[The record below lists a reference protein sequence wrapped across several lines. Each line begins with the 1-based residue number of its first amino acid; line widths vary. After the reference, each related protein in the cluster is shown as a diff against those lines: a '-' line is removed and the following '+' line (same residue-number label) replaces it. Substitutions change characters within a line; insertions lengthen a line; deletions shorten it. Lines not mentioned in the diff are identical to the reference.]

1 MDLVSKIL
9 KFIVGLVEHGKS
21 RNLINLLSD
30 RTTSLQFRKQ
40 RERLSRHLSAEDTD
54 KEGDNEQ
61 EDCDVREPWPPEAR
75 KKRASEP
82 AISYH
87 ASQEIDSSFS
97 GSRNPSAAGSD
108 FARIGSQHARS
119 SPIAS
124 PSASDP
130 LGLTL
135 VYGFPNPLLD
145 IIFVHGLGG
154 SARGTWS
161 WERDPLN
168 FWPPW
173 LVDDPELS
181 RARIF
186 TFGYN
191 ANFAGQST
199 SLNILDFAKDLLFRM
214 KTHSGPHHQ
223 GDLAIGEIPIIF
235 VAHSMGGLIV
245 KKAYILGKGNQ
256 QYEKIVAQ
264 ISAMVFLATPHR
276 GSAFAAMLNNILKAT
291 PGGSGK
297 NYVAEL
303 EKQSGSLQDI
313 NEQFRNICGSLELV
327 SFYETLKTNVGAGI
341 KKMIVDKDSA
351 LLEYPGEASSSLI
364 ADHHGMAKF
373 RNPKDTNYTN
383 VKNVLKWL
391 KRKSV
396 SEDTRDWSFGFSQPK
411 AIEGQVQGGLPVDQ
425 RLMNILGIS
434 ESIDEDLE
442 NLTARFMQGSC
453 QWLLQRQA
461 FQEWVSDAP
470 STSGFLWLTGN
481 PGAGKSILASYVI
494 ALLKKRS
501 FSGSCQFHF
510 FLAGHQTK
518 RTLPFML
525 RNVALQ
531 AALCHET
538 FCARLIELHENTGI
552 LFGQQKATIIWEK
565 IFEGILFRIP
575 SQNPLFWV
583 FDGLDEAETPTELI
597 KLLSK
602 IKAAVRINVLIL
614 SRANKDLL
622 TGIRNLL
629 PTTVHEGIS
638 AEDNK
643 NDIRDFVVSSIQR
656 ILPGDQ
662 AQEEII
668 QDILSKA
675 SGSFLWVR
683 LALERIS
690 DNWYTRD
697 DIRAALTEIPGGMGP
712 LYERMTELIANQPA
726 KPYKMAVRILTWVAC
741 AFRPLEIV
749 ELEVALRPEFQDF
762 YSLEHTIDEICGHFI
777 VVNRSKVT
785 LIHHTAAQFLLQD
798 TSSLPVTIVSSEGHQ
813 HITTVCIDFLSDSSK
828 WRRVFSNMQTT
839 QQSSSSTSRN
849 PEFND
854 YPFLSYALTYWV
866 YHFSLAPADSDELLE
881 TVLTFLE
888 ETCLLWING
897 VALFG
902 SLRVLTQAAQH
913 FKTLLKRRVISLAKR
928 STPSLTL
935 TRDSELRQ
943 WANDII
949 RVVGRFGRNIIEN
962 PASIHKHIVPF
973 CPKESIISRSFGS
986 TSRSAF
992 AVSGISSKK
1001 WDDCLARMTMGEDQT
1016 ASKVLCKDTFF
1027 VTLAGINGTVVV
1039 WSAETCEEIRR
1050 FTHGEYVTYMT
1061 SSRTS
1066 NLIATAGF
1074 KTTRVWDITTG
1085 EELYRLAKGRHH
1097 HTRTLAFG
1105 AGDDEILVGY
1115 DDCLIQCFD
1124 LATGHEKWHFLAK
1137 EPGSKDH
1144 NCARYMAISQD
1155 LTQVALVFRG
1165 RPVVVWSIQRSPSTF
1180 IQPKRCVLTEDSM
1193 RSAQEGDAWNAPEV
1207 ALWQPGT
1214 DHLLI
1219 MYEDTKIVEWNVR
1232 DDEQSP
1238 HDHTG
1243 ARGMVLSHDG
1253 SLLLTSDVNGTLSI
1267 WSVPTYRLTYRLK
1280 YEELVTDMAFSPDA
1294 TRFYDIRGTFCN
1306 VWEPDA
1312 LIRSQDIDQESA
1324 SSHHDT
1330 ITSEP
1335 VIAADDNTRVQIT
1348 SLICNTSNN
1357 LYCCG
1362 KEDGTVVMYEIAKGK
1377 KIRQVAKHGS
1387 STSVIKLAWST
1398 SERYLASGDDSGR
1411 ILVRRLEPPSSGK
1424 DEWTVFKLLDSR
1436 IDEAIEQ
1443 LLFHTQDGLLLVA
1456 GQTNAY
1462 VMNVKTKAELCHA
1475 HHPDQRDGL
1484 WINHPTSI
1492 GLLVKVDAVQTR
1504 QYMWKT
1510 LLPQDNSSSSHL
1522 QALQLA
1528 DSQGKVQRAIRVR
1541 DRWLVL
1547 EVLSPDPHYASSQ
1560 KRHIELLDL
1569 HKLQSMNIQE
1579 RNAID
1584 DLAMHVRCLIGC
1596 FQDQLVFLD
1605 HQFWLC
1611 TWAMEAVYS
1620 KHKRHFFLP
1629 KDWLSPT
1636 ALRLITLST
1645 QGTLMCPRNGE
1656 VAIVR
1661 SGLKY

>member
-1 MDLVSKIL
+1 MDL
-9 KFIVGLVEHGKS
+9 
-21 RNLINLLSD
+21 
-30 RTTSLQFRKQ
+30 FRKQ
-40 RERLSRHLSAEDTD
+40 REKLSRHLSAEDQD
-54 KEGDNEQ
+54 EGGDNDQ
-61 EDCDVREPWPPEAR
+61 EGRDVRGSWSPEAR

-82 AISYH
+82 AISH
-87 ASQEIDSSFS
+87 RPPQEIDSSFS

-108 FARIGSQHARS
+108 FARIGSQHLRS
-119 SPIAS
+119 SPLAS

-135 VYGFPNPLLD
+135 VYALPSPILD

-154 SARGTWS
+154 TSRGTWS
-161 WERDPLN
+161 WERDPSN

-181 RARIF
+181 RARMF

-191 ANFAGQST
+191 ANFAGHST

-214 KTHSGPHHQ
+214 KTHSGPYHQ
-223 GDLAIGEIPIIF
+223 GDPSVGELPIIF
-235 VAHSMGGLIV
+235 VAHSMGGLVI
-245 KKAYILGKGNQ
+245 KKAYIIGKANQ
-256 QYEKIVAQ
+256 QYENIIAR

-276 GSAFAAMLNNILKAT
+276 GSAFAAMLNNILRAT
-291 PGGSGK
+291 PGGSTK

-313 NEQFRNICGSLELV
+313 NEQFRNMCGSLELV
-327 SFYETLKTNVGAGI
+327 SFHETLKTNVGAGI

-351 LLEYPGEASSSLI
+351 LLEYPGEVSSSLI

-373 RNPKDTNYTN
+373 KNPQDTNYTN

-396 SEDTRDWSFGFSQPK
+396 SEDTRDLAFSFPQHK
-411 AIEGQVQGGLPVDQ
+411 VIEGQASSELPLEQ

-434 ESIDEDLE
+434 ESTDEDLDT
-442 NLTARFMQGSC
+442 LTERIMQGSC
-453 QWLLQRQA
+453 QWLLQRQS
-461 FQEWVSDAP
+461 FQDWVSDAP
-470 STSGFLWLTGN
+470 STSGVLWLTGN

-501 FSGSCQFHF
+501 FAGSCQFHF

-518 RTLPFML
+518 RSLSHML
-525 RNVALQ
+525 CNIALQ
-531 AALCHET
+531 AAMCHEN
-538 FCARLIELHENTGI
+538 FCTRLIELHENTGI
-552 LFGQQKATIIWEK
+552 IFGQQKATIIWEK
-565 IFEGILFRIP
+565 IFEGVLFRIP

-583 FDGLDEAETPTELI
+583 IDGLDEAESPTEMI
-597 KLLSK
+597 KLLSR
-602 IKAAVRINVLIL
+602 IKSAVRINVLLL

-622 TGIRNLL
+622 TGIRTLL
-629 PTTVHEGIS
+629 PITVHEGIS
-638 AEDNK
+638 ADDNK
-643 NDIRDFVVSSIQR
+643 NDIRDYVVSSIQR

-662 AQEEII
+662 AQEEIV

-697 DIRAALTEIPGGMGP
+697 DIRAALTEIPAGMGP
-712 LYERMTELIANQPA
+712 LYRRMIELIANQPP
-726 KPYKMAVRILTWVAC
+726 KPRKMAISILTWVAC
-741 AFRPLEIV
+741 AFRPLETV
-749 ELEVALRPEFQDF
+749 ELEVALKPEFQDF
-762 YSLEHTIDEICGHFI
+762 YSLEHTIEEVCGHFV
-777 VVNRSKVT
+777 VVNRSKIT

-798 TSSLPVTIVSSEGHQ
+798 TSNLPIAIVPSEGHQ

-839 QQSSSSTSRN
+839 QQSSSSPTRT
-849 PEFND
+849 PEFDD
-854 YPFLSYALTYWV
+854 YPFLSYALKYWA

-888 ETCLLWING
+888 ETCLLWVNG
-897 VALFG
+897 VALFEN
-902 SLRVLTQAAQH
+902 LRVLTRSAQH
-913 FKTLLKRRVISLAKR
+913 FKTLLKRRAISVSKR

-935 TRDSELRQ
+935 TRDSELRR

-949 RVVGRFGRNIIEN
+949 RVVGRFGRNIMEN

-973 CPKESIISRSFGS
+973 CPRESIISRSFGS

-992 AVSGISSKK
+992 AVSGISSKR

-1027 VTLAGINGTVVV
+1027 VTLVGLNGTVVV
-1039 WSAETCEEIRR
+1039 WSSETCEEIRR
-1050 FTHGEYVTYMT
+1050 FTHGEYVTCMT

-1066 NLIATAGF
+1066 NLVATAGF

-1124 LATGHEKWHFLAK
+1124 LATAQEKWNFLAK
-1137 EPGSKDH
+1137 EPGSQDH
-1144 NCARYMAISQD
+1144 NCARYVAISPD

-1165 RPVVVWSIQRSPSTF
+1165 RPVVVWNIQRSPSSF
-1180 IQPKRCVLTEDSM
+1180 IPPKRCVLTEDSM

-1219 MYEDTKIVEWNVR
+1219 MYEDTKVVEWNIR

-1238 HDHTG
+1238 YDHIG

-1267 WSVPTYRLTYRLK
+1267 WTVPTYRLTYRLK
-1280 YEELVTDMAFSPDA
+1280 YEELVTDMAFSPDG

-1312 LIRSQDIDQESA
+1312 LIRSQDIDQDSA

-1330 ITSEP
+1330 ISSEP
-1335 VIAADDNTRVQIT
+1335 VIASDDNTRVQIT
-1348 SLICNTSNN
+1348 SLICNDSNS

-1362 KEDGTVVMYEIAKGK
+1362 KEDGTVMMYEIPKGN
-1377 KIRQVAKHGS
+1377 KIRQIAKHGS
-1387 STSVIKLAWST
+1387 STSVIKLAWSA
-1398 SERYLASGDDSGR
+1398 SGRYVASGDDSGR
-1411 ILVRRLEPPSSGK
+1411 ILVRRLDPPSSGK
-1424 DEWTVFKLLDSR
+1424 NEWAVFKLIDRR

-1443 LLFHTQDGLLLVA
+1443 LLFNTQDGLLLVA
-1456 GQTNAY
+1456 GRTTAF
-1462 VMNVKTKAELCHA
+1462 VMNVKTKTELCQARHS
-1475 HHPDQRDGL
+1475 DQRDGL
-1484 WINHPTSI
+1484 WINHPTSP
-1492 GLLVKVDAVQTR
+1492 GLLVKVDALNAR
-1504 QYMWKT
+1504 RYLWKT
-1510 LLPQDNSSSSHL
+1510 LLPQDSSSIPNL
-1522 QALQLA
+1522 QDLQLA
-1528 DSQGKVQRAIRVR
+1528 DSLGGVQRAVRVR
-1541 DRWLVL
+1541 ERWLVL
-1547 EVLSPDPHYASSQ
+1547 EILSPDPNYASSQ
-1560 KRHIELLDL
+1560 RRHIELLDL
-1569 HKLQSMNIQE
+1569 HKLLSANE
-1579 RNAID
+1579 SKRNTIEG
-1584 DLAMHVRCLIGC
+1584 LAMHVRCLIGC
-1596 FQDQLVFLD
+1596 FQDQVVFLD

-1611 TWAMEAVYS
+1611 TWAMEPVIA
-1620 KHKRHFFLP
+1620 
-1629 KDWLSPT
+1629 
-1636 ALRLITLST
+1636 ST
-1645 QGTLMCPRNGE
+1645 NG
-1656 VAIVR
+1656 ISFSR
-1661 SGLKY
+1661 KTG